1 MSNLKLLYPVR
12 TPDNR
17 LLLPAG
23 TVLSEETMD
32 ALISSSKDV
41 PRRASSLLMYGSV
54 KEDLVNFISQP
65 PYNII
70 FADQEQIAE
79 LLNVLE
85 SVNIVVP
92 VLQSLDYFKQY
103 DLLTYSHILVVS
115 AVSTLLAKKLL
126 SDHKGLIQEAAI
138 APAHDF
144 GKICIP
150 LQILNKADP
159 LTRSELSIMRHHP
172 VAGYVLLSYYL
183 RDHHSLAVRV
193 ARDHHERRDGSGYP
207 RGIRLTDP
215 MVEIVAVADVY
226 DALISSRPYR
236 PVSYDNRTALE
247 EITSMAER
255 NQIGWKVVKA
265 LVACNRKS
273 KPHFTECEVSV
284 EKRGSPPS
292 GNVYGVMSDEKR
304 HLPDAIDNKKVN

>member
-12 TPDNR
+12 TQDNR

-41 PRRASSLLMYGSV
+41 SHRASSLLMCGSV

-70 FADQEQIAE
+70 FADQEQIAD
-79 LLNVLE
+79 LLNLLE

-115 AVSTLLAKKLL
+115 AVSTLLAKELL
-126 SDHKGLIQEAAI
+126 SDHRGLIQEAAI
-138 APAHDF
+138 APSHDF
-144 GKICIP
+144 GKICVP

-159 LTRSELSIMRHHP
+159 LTRSELSILRHHS

-183 RDHHSLAVRV
+183 RDHQSLAVRV

-215 MVEIVAVADVY
+215 MVEIVAVADVF

-236 PVSYDNRTALE
+236 PISYDNRTALE

-255 NQIGWKVVKA
+255 NQIGWDVVKA

-273 KPHFTECEVSV
+273 KPHYTECEVSV
-284 EKRGSPPS
+284 EKRGTPPPD
-292 GNVYGVMSDEKR
+292 NIYGVIAEEKSR
-304 HLPDAIDNKKVN
+304 PDVN

>member
-1 MSNLKLLYPVR
+1 MSNLKLLHPVR
-12 TPDNR
+12 TPDNL

-32 ALISSSKDV
+32 ALISSSKDLSH
-41 PRRASSLLMYGSV
+41 RASSLLMYGSV

-65 PYNII
+65 PYNVI
-70 FADQEQIAE
+70 FADQEQIAD
-79 LLNVLE
+79 LLNLLD

-103 DLLTYSHILVVS
+103 DLPTYRHILVVS
-115 AVSTLLAKKLL
+115 TVTTLLAKEIL
-126 SDHKGLIQEAAI
+126 SDHSNLIQEAAT

-144 GKICIP
+144 GKICVP

-159 LTRSELSIMRHHP
+159 LTRSEMSILRHHS
-172 VAGYVLLSYYL
+172 VAGFVLLSYYL
-183 RDHHSLAVRV
+183 RNHQSLAVRV
-193 ARDHHERRDGSGYP
+193 ARDHHERKDGSGYP

-215 MVEIVAVADVY
+215 MVEIVAVADAY

-236 PVSYDNRTALE
+236 PVAYGNRTALE

-255 NQIGWKVVKA
+255 NQTGWDVVKA
-265 LVACNRKS
+265 LVAFNRKS
-273 KPHFTECEVSV
+273 KPHYTECEVAV
-284 EKRGSPPS
+284 EKRGTPPPD
-292 GNVYGVMSDEKR
+292 NIYGVIADEKG
-304 HLPDAIDNKKVN
+304 HPDVN